1 MNAHRPLR
9 YKSVLRLGPDGLV
22 LSSLSVL
29 VDEVSYCASWTA
41 CRRTMRAVPRGCLIL
56 PDLMVGEVTR
66 SALAA
71 PFGRSPFP
79 FILLAD

>member
-1 MNAHRPLR
+1 MDWFDPFLPFLSRGFIPCL
-9 YKSVLRLGPDGLV
+9 LDGLPG
-22 LSSLSVL
+22 
-29 VDEVSYCASWTA
+29 DDASGT
-41 CRRTMRAVPRGCLIL
+41 PRPCLIL

-79 FILLAD
+79 FVLLAN

>member
-1 MNAHRPLR
+1 MVRFGPLF
-9 YKSVLRLGPDGLV
+9 P
-22 LSSLSVL
+22 SLS
-29 VDEVSYCASWTA
+29 T
-41 CRRTMRAVPRGCLIL
+41 RFHIVPLGLPAEGRCERITRGHCLIL

-79 FILLAD
+79 FVLLAD

>member
-1 MNAHRPLR
+1 MEWF
-9 YKSVLRLGPDGLV
+9 GPILP
-22 LSSLSVL
+22 SLS
-29 VDEVSYCASWTA
+29 
-41 CRRTMRAVPRGCLIL
+41 MRFHIVPLGLPAEGRCERYPKGPCLIL
-56 PDLMVGEVTR
+56 PDLMVGEETR